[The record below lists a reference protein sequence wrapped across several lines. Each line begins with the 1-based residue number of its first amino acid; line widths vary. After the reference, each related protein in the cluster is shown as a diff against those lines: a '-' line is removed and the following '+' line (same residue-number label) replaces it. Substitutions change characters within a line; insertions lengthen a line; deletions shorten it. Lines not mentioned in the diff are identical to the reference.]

1 MRRRDLLA
9 VLGGAAVAAPVAAR
23 AQQKAMPVISYLA
36 PDAPSASASGIAAW
50 REGLAQSGFLEGRN
64 VVVEYRSGSGDYGR
78 MPALAAEFV
87 AQHVDL
93 IMAASLPAAVAAKSA
108 TPRMP
113 IAFWVGVHPVAF
125 GLVQSLNRPGGNLT
139 GVTFLVQSADRKA
152 AAAATRSCA
161 RRHFDR
167 PVAQP
172 KKPNAAPNKQH
183 AKSAAAALG
192 LAATVLTASA
202 PTRSRRFSRRP
213 ARRGLAPSSSATTH
227 RSTGVQSSS
236 SRRPPAMRLPRCTS
250 GVSSLLPAD

>member
-50 REGLAQSGFLEGRN
+50 REGLAQSGFPRRPE

-93 IMAASLPAAVAAKSA
+93 MMAASLPAAVAAKSA

-139 GVTFLVQSADRKA
+139 GVTFL
-152 AAAATRSCA
+152 
-161 RRHFDR
+161 FN
-167 PVAQP
+167 P
-172 KKPNAAPNKQH
+172 
-183 AKSAAAALG
+183 
-192 LAATVLTASA
+192 LT
-202 PTRSRRFSRRP
+202 
-213 ARRGLAPSSSATTH
+213 
-227 RSTGVQSSS
+227 
-236 SRRPPAMRLPRCTS
+236 
-250 GVSSLLPAD
+250 

>member
-139 GVTFLVQSADRKA
+139 GVTFLFNPLTEKRLQLLHDLVSDVI
-152 AAAATRSCA
+152 SIG
-161 RRHFDR
+161 

-172 KKPNAAPNKQH
+172 KKPERR
-183 AKSAAAALG
+183 
-192 LAATVLTASA
+192 TERTACQIRSSS
-202 PTRSRRFSRRP
+202 TRTGADRADCEQRRRDRGGFRDGPREGDWRPPHRRRP
-213 ARRGLAPSSSATTH
+213 IVRQASRAARRAGRPLC
-227 RSTGVQSSS
+227 G
-236 SRRPPAMRLPRCTS
+236 SRDVLQA
-250 GVSSLLPAD
+250 

>member
-9 VLGGAAVAAPVAAR
+9 VLGGAAVAGLVAAR

-50 REGLAQSGFLEGRN
+50 REGLAQSGFLEDRN

-78 MPALAAEFV
+78 MRALAAEFV

-113 IAFWVGVHPVAF
+113 IVFSVGVHPVAF

-139 GVTFLVQSADRKA
+139 GVTVFTTA
-152 AAAATRSCA
+152 AMWSKRLELLRDLIPQAA
-161 RRHFDR
+161 
-167 PVAQP
+167 
-172 KKPNAAPNKQH
+172 
-183 AKSAAAALG
+183 SAAILVNPQDASNPDMAQMMPAARALG
-192 LAATVLTASA
+192 LVPSG
-202 PTRSRRFSRRP
+202 SDRRRHRDSF
-213 ARRGLAPSSSATTH
+213 RRGGGASDRGIAGQ
-227 RSTGVQSSS
+227 R
-236 SRRPPAMRLPRCTS
+236 
-250 GVSSLLPAD
+250 